1 MGRRYAG
8 NEEAVSELIG
18 ELMVL
23 FITVA
28 VFTLLIAAAGGL
40 MGRQRTDIVAIGA
53 TNNSST
59 VLLTHMGGDS
69 VAFGDIGVI
78 VNGQAAPYVRADDN
92 DNGLWDLGET
102 LAVASPLPGQG
113 LDLIVYD
120 AAAHAVL
127 GEFITG

>member
-1 MGRRYAG
+1 MERHYAG
-8 NEEAVSELIG
+8 NEDAVSELIG
-18 ELMVL
+18 EMMVL

-28 VFTLLIAAAGGL
+28 VFALLIATANGL
-40 MGRQRTDIVAIGA
+40 MGRPRTDIVAIGA

-69 VAFGDIGVI
+69 LAFGDIGVI
-78 VNGQAAPYVRADDN
+78 VNGHATPYTRADGN
-92 DNGLWDLGET
+92 DNGLWDLGEA
-102 LAVASPLPGQG
+102 LAVASPPPGQE

-127 GEFITG
+127 GEFSSG